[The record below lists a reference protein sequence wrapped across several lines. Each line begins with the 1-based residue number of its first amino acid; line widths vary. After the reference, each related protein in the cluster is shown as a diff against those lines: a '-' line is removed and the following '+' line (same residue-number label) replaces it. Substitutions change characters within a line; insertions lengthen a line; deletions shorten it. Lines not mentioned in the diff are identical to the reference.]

1 MSTLESANLNAE
13 TMAAM
18 KKGADALKVI
28 HNKVYVCFLS
38 FTLFE
43 YQLFVVLV
51 FRTIGKVDATMNEVN
66 EQIEHAHEIA
76 EALANPLMGPA
87 IDEASCVCV
96 WACELLISYMCFTG
110 RTRSR
115 ADKPSRGCAER
126 TISRSRSCAC
136 ASTSWIESGRQ

>member
-1 MSTLESANLNAE
+1 MATAALKRKKLAEQELDRLAGTRLQIETQVSTLESANLNAE

-28 HNKVYVCFLS
+28 HNKVYVLFSL
-38 FTLFE
+38 FHFE
-43 YQLFVVLV
+43 YQLIVVLV

-87 IDEASCVCV
+87 IDEASCV
-96 WACELLISYMCFTG
+96 
-110 RTRSR
+110 
-115 ADKPSRGCAER
+115 
-126 TISRSRSCAC
+126 
-136 ASTSWIESGRQ
+136 